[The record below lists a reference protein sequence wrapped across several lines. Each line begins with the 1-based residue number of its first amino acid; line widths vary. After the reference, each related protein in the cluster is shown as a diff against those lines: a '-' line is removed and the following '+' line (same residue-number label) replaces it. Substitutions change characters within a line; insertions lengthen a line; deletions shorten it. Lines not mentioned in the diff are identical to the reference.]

1 MTSHSPRQDNFRM
14 EMYEVDKSRIDC
26 VGSVDND
33 DQKIYWRFYF
43 PGVRI
48 GERVEPKSINDS

>member
-1 MTSHSPRQDNFRM
+1 MTNNPPIVLMPTYDVTHSPRQDNFRM

-33 DQKIYWRFYF
+33 DQKIY
-43 PGVRI
+43 
-48 GERVEPKSINDS
+48 